1 VGHERAK
8 HVDIWTERKKYVTIG
23 CSTKKIESKSNDKKI
38 VAIKLKILNNKEERE
53 ENHFAESSVL
63 VLLTLNIGAGTLD
76 WGFLSVPFPSQV
88 VCCVVWQCILPLLS
102 DSFRVSQ
109 VGEVDPSVSLV

>member
-76 WGFLSVPFPSQV
+76 WGFLPSQV